1 MNCQA
6 FANDSLTMLY
16 EAIRGAMAADDA
28 LIPVSAG
35 KRSAGGPSNREP
47 KNMPKITFA
56 IVADPAFSDCEPVS
70 ALEILIAAG
79 MLRRFARKYGKRSG
93 DCHEMAYALVMDL
106 ADCRGNVP
114 FKWFW
119 YAGDC
124 PAKAGRSM
132 RAGAGSALLSF
143 SARPTIAT

>member
-1 MNCQA
+1 M
-6 FANDSLTMLY
+6 
-16 EAIRGAMAADDA
+16 
-28 LIPVSAG
+28 IPAPAG

-47 KNMPKITFA
+47 KINMPKITFA
-56 IVADPAFSDCEPVS
+56 IVADPAFSDCEPVN

-124 PAKAGRSM
+124 AQIGEHSWVECEGWAIDASGGWKRPIVVQ
-132 RAGAGSALLSF
+132 RATDYRRMIQAANITR
-143 SARPTIAT
+143 AIDRPFR